1 MAVPD
6 LAADR
11 ERPTLQIVYD
21 TAAPIGAAE
30 FGAVIQELGKG
41 FDRFTRARRQRGLRL
56 VVIGAGLGSH
66 WIEVAVVG
74 ATSAAGIAITYRK
87 EIYDFADS
95 LGKVFDMA
103 KTLRRA
109 EAKPADRKLID
120 AINAPVAS
128 GQATQVNVMVLGG
141 SPTITINQ
149 HNAQAL
155 WVPEDRADLEDAL
168 ADPVLAIGNRQGS
181 TAPMVRKLDGHF
193 GTILNV
199 KGAWYV
205 RLEGQEGVLNPVL
218 LAHGVTVEDDRA
230 YLFDGHWEGR
240 RYVIR
245 KAEPIGS

>member
-6 LAADR
+6 LVADR
-11 ERPTLQIVYD
+11 ERPTLQIKYD
-21 TAAPIGAAE
+21 TSTPIGAAQ
-30 FGAVIQELGKG
+30 FGALVHELGKG
-41 FDRFTRARRQRGLRL
+41 FDRFARARRQRGLRL
-56 VVIGAGLGSH
+56 VVVGAGLGSH
-66 WIEVAVVG
+66 WIDLAVIGVTTVAG
-74 ATSAAGIAITYRK
+74 AVITYRK
-87 EIYDFADS
+87 EIYDFADF
-95 LGKVFDMA
+95 LGKVVDMA

-149 HNAQAL
+149 QTAQVL
-155 WVPEDRADLEDAL
+155 WVSEDQADLEEEL
-168 ADPVLAIGNRQGS
+168 AEPTLAIGKRHVDE
-181 TAPMVRKLDGHF
+181 APALRKLEGHF
-193 GTILNV
+193 GTILDV

-205 RLEGQEGVLNPVL
+205 RLEGQEGVLNPVS

-245 KAEPIGS
+245 KAERIGS